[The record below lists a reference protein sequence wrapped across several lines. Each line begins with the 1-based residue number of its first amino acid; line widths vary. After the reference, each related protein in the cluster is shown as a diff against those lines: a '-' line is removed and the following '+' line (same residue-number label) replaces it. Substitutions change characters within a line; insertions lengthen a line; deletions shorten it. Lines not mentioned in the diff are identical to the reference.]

1 MITQY
6 ENAIKAA
13 QEYAEGLKLKAEIG
27 QLTAR
32 PLAAKFE
39 CPRKSI
45 LAIQN
50 GLTPTNVL
58 HEDLQLIRECVNH
71 RRELEGR
78 YKAKTLEAVSA
89 RYHVA
94 KTTVKS
100 YLEDL
105 ND

>member
-13 QEYAEGLKLKAEIG
+13 QEYSEGLKLKAEISE
-27 QLTAR
+27 LSSR

-45 LAIQN
+45 LMIQN
-50 GLTPTNVL
+50 GLTPTDIL
-58 HEDLQLIRECVNH
+58 HEDLMLIRECVAH

-94 KTTVKS
+94 KSTVKA
-100 YLEDL
+100 YLEDF
-105 ND
+105 DG